1 MGADRAV
8 VAIVGRPNVG
18 KSTLFNRLAGQRIA
32 VVEETPGITRDRIYA
47 DCIYRGRPFSLVDTG
62 GLQPRSEDSIIGQVK
77 KQAQFAIDE
86 ADLILFVTD
95 GKEGLTTLDYEI
107 AELLRQ
113 TGKPTLLLVNKV
125 ESPKREMEATDF
137 YALAMGEPL
146 CISAMHGLE
155 IGELLEALLPYLPE
169 APESEDESIVRVAL
183 VGRPNVGKSS
193 LINALLGK
201 DRMIVTD
208 IPGTTRDAV
217 DTPFEYSGK
226 PYILIDTA
234 GIRRKT
240 KVKESFDYYS
250 VLRAFGAIERSDVA
264 VLVLDATQGVTDQ
277 DKRISGK
284 AHEEGCAQIIV
295 ANKWDLLMGD
305 APEANK
311 KALKADFEHQVREQ
325 LPFAAYAPFLPV
337 SAHTRQA
344 LSQMLELIDKSAQ
357 ARSLEIS
364 TGELNRVI
372 GDALSTHPFHYRGK
386 ALKVYYSTQVK
397 NRPPAFLLFVNNPD
411 AAHFSTVRFLEN
423 TLRRKYLLEGTP
435 VRFIVRQSKG
445 KPQA

>member
-1 MGADRAV
+1 

-18 KSTLFNRLAGQRIA
+18 KSTLFNRLAGERIA

-47 DCIYRGRPFSLVDTG
+47 DCIYRGRRFSLVDTG
-62 GLQPRSEDSIIGQVK
+62 GLQPRSDDSIIGQVK

-86 ADLILFVTD
+86 ADLILFLVD
-95 GKEGLTTLDYEI
+95 GKEGLTALDYEV
-107 AELLRQ
+107 AEMLRQ
-113 TGKPTLLLVNKV
+113 TGKPVLLLVNKV
-125 ESPKREMEATDF
+125 ESPKRESEATDF
-137 YALAMGEPL
+137 YSLAMGEPL
-146 CISAMHGLE
+146 CISALHGIE

-169 APESEDESIVRVAL
+169 TPEIEEESAVRVAL

-193 LINALLGK
+193 LINTLLGK

-226 PYILIDTA
+226 PFILIDTA

-240 KVKESFDYYS
+240 KVKENFDYYS

-277 DKRISGK
+277 DKRISGY
-284 AHEEGCAQIIV
+284 AHEEGCAQVIV
-295 ANKWDLLMGD
+295 ANKWDLLIAG

-311 KALKADFEHQVREQ
+311 KALKSDFERQVRDQ

-357 ARSLEIS
+357 ARALQIP
-364 TGELNRVI
+364 TGELNRII
-372 GDALSTHPFHYRGK
+372 GDALSTHPFYYRGRP
-386 ALKVYYSTQVK
+386 LKIYYSTQVK
-397 NRPPAFLLFVNNPD
+397 NRPPTFRLFVNNPD
-411 AAHFSTVRFLEN
+411 TAHFSTLRFLEN
-423 TLRRKYLLEGTP
+423 TLRRRYLLEGTP
-435 VRFIVRQSKG
+435 VSFQVNQSKG
-445 KPQA
+445 KTKE